1 MLHLQDNGTISL
13 DWQIPKTKKTS
24 KPIVVVA
31 PGLTGGSN
39 SNYIT
44 NLVNYGEKLGYIMVV
59 VNNRGNSDTQLTSP
73 ELGIMEYNY
82 ELEQA
87 IDRI

>member
-1 MLHLQDNGTISL
+1 M
-13 DWQIPKTKKTS
+13 
-24 KPIVVVA
+24 
-31 PGLTGGSN
+31 
-39 SNYIT
+39 
-44 NLVNYGEKLGYIMVV
+44 NYGEKLGYIMVV